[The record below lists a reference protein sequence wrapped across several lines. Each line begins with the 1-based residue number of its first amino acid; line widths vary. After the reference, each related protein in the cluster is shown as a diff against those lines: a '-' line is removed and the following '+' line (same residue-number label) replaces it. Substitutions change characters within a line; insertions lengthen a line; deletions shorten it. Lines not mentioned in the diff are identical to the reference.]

1 MSFIYPRIIA
11 VTRPE
16 VSNAV
21 GALPYSAALEANETP
36 VASNLPASIQHKK
49 DGRKPDA
56 DLPNDVSKLPYYNIF
71 IPLNAAALGLIQ
83 RRDIITDDLGIRYQV
98 QSPYWNSLGY
108 NLFCEELEV

>member
-1 MSFIYPRIIA
+1 MIA
-11 VTRPE
+11 VTRPTPATG
-16 VSNAV
+16 NAV
-21 GALPYSAALEANETP
+21 GLQPYSAAIESNEVA

-49 DGRKPDA
+49 DGRKPEA

-71 IPLNAAALGLIQ
+71 LPASAAALGLIKRQ
-83 RRDIITDDLGIRYQV
+83 DIITDDLGIRYQV